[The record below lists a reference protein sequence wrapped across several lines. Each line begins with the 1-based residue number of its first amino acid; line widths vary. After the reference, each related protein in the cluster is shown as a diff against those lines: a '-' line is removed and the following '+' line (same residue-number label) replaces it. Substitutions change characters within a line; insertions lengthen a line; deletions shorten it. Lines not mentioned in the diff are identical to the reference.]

1 MLNSLVP
8 IAALV
13 CFMLMPYTNGGLYAA
28 LALIAL
34 CRGAVWE
41 LIGLI
46 RRFVT
51 ARIDELDV
59 RGAIEEAKPAL
70 LNGLMQ
76 LSTLPY
82 AAVRTADAIVRTL
95 WRVYASHKNTVLVDF
110 CMEIPDG
117 GAIAV
122 MGASGSGKTTLL
134 RILLGLEK
142 PNSGEILG
150 LNNKRFAVVF
160 QEDRLLQHRT
170 ARQNVEIPLIGTQ
183 IEKTNVHK
191 IAGTALRDV
200 ELNGFEDFSVRELS
214 GGMCRNSCYR
224 QHQL

>member
-1 MLNSLVP
+1 MIKLNK
-8 IAALV
+8 V
-13 CFMLMPYTNGGLYAA
+13 CFSYDGEHP
-28 LALIAL
+28 
-34 CRGAVWE
+34 
-41 LIGLI
+41 
-46 RRFVT
+46 
-51 ARIDELDV
+51 
-59 RGAIEEAKPAL
+59 
-70 LNGLMQ
+70 
-76 LSTLPY
+76 
-82 AAVRTADAIVRTL
+82 
-95 WRVYASHKNTVLVDF
+95 VLVDF

-117 GAIAV
+117 GAISF
-122 MGASGSGKTTLL
+122 MGAGGSGKTTLL

-214 GGMCRNSCYR
+214 GGMCRRVALARAIAFARSGLGRDAAILDEPLKGLDNAMKKRIVPRFIDAFATRVIITHDENEAELFECGTIIR
-224 QHQL
+224 LNRI

>member
-1 MLNSLVP
+1 MIKLNK
-8 IAALV
+8 V
-13 CFMLMPYTNGGLYAA
+13 CFSYDGEHP
-28 LALIAL
+28 
-34 CRGAVWE
+34 
-41 LIGLI
+41 
-46 RRFVT
+46 
-51 ARIDELDV
+51 
-59 RGAIEEAKPAL
+59 
-70 LNGLMQ
+70 
-76 LSTLPY
+76 
-82 AAVRTADAIVRTL
+82 
-95 WRVYASHKNTVLVDF
+95 VLVDF

-191 IAGTALRDV
+191 IVGTALRDV

-214 GGMCRNSCYR
+214 GGMCRRVALARAIAFARSGLGRDAAILDEPLKGLDNAMKKRIVPRFIDAFATRVIITHDENGAELFECGTIIR
-224 QHQL
+224 LNRI

>member
-1 MLNSLVP
+1 MIKLNK
-8 IAALV
+8 V
-13 CFMLMPYTNGGLYAA
+13 CFSYDGEHP
-28 LALIAL
+28 
-34 CRGAVWE
+34 
-41 LIGLI
+41 
-46 RRFVT
+46 
-51 ARIDELDV
+51 
-59 RGAIEEAKPAL
+59 
-70 LNGLMQ
+70 
-76 LSTLPY
+76 
-82 AAVRTADAIVRTL
+82 
-95 WRVYASHKNTVLVDF
+95 VLVDF

-142 PNSGEILG
+142 PNYGEILG

-183 IEKTNVHK
+183 IEKTNVYK

-214 GGMCRNSCYR
+214 GGMCRRVALARAIAFARSGLGRDAAILDEPLKGLDNAMKKRIVPRFIDAFATRVIITHDENEAELFECGTIIR
-224 QHQL
+224 LNRI

>member
-1 MLNSLVP
+1 MIKLNK
-8 IAALV
+8 V
-13 CFMLMPYTNGGLYAA
+13 CFSYDGEHP
-28 LALIAL
+28 
-34 CRGAVWE
+34 
-41 LIGLI
+41 
-46 RRFVT
+46 
-51 ARIDELDV
+51 
-59 RGAIEEAKPAL
+59 
-70 LNGLMQ
+70 
-76 LSTLPY
+76 
-82 AAVRTADAIVRTL
+82 
-95 WRVYASHKNTVLVDF
+95 VLVDF

-183 IEKTNVHK
+183 IEKTNVPK

-200 ELNGFEDFSVRELS
+200 ELIGFEDFSVRELS
-214 GGMCRNSCYR
+214 GGMCRRVALARAIAFARSGLGRDAAILDEPLKGLDNAMKKRIVPRFIDAFATRVIITHDENEAELFECGTIIR
-224 QHQL
+224 LNRI

>member
-1 MLNSLVP
+1 MIKLNK
-8 IAALV
+8 V
-13 CFMLMPYTNGGLYAA
+13 CFSYDGEHP
-28 LALIAL
+28 
-34 CRGAVWE
+34 
-41 LIGLI
+41 
-46 RRFVT
+46 
-51 ARIDELDV
+51 
-59 RGAIEEAKPAL
+59 
-70 LNGLMQ
+70 
-76 LSTLPY
+76 
-82 AAVRTADAIVRTL
+82 
-95 WRVYASHKNTVLVDF
+95 VLVDF

-214 GGMCRNSCYR
+214 GGMCRRVALARAIAFARSGLGRDAEILDEPLKGLDNAMKKRIVPRFIDAFATRVIITHDENEAELFGCGTIIR
-224 QHQL
+224 LNRI

>member
-1 MLNSLVP
+1 MTANTPFL
-8 IAALV
+8 
-13 CFMLMPYTNGGLYAA
+13 
-28 LALIAL
+28 LIFA
-34 CRGAVWE
+34 W
-41 LIGLI
+41 
-46 RRFVT
+46 
-51 ARIDELDV
+51 
-59 RGAIEEAKPAL
+59 K
-70 LNGLMQ
+70 
-76 LSTLPY
+76 S
-82 AAVRTADAIVRTL
+82 
-95 WRVYASHKNTVLVDF
+95 
-110 CMEIPDG
+110 PDG

-122 MGASGSGKTTLL
+122 MGASGGGKTTLL

-214 GGMCRNSCYR
+214 GGMCRRVALARAIAFARSGLGRDAAILDEPLKGLDNAMKKRIVPRFIDAFATRVIITHDENEAELFECGTIIR
-224 QHQL
+224 LNRI

>member
-1 MLNSLVP
+1 MIKLNK
-8 IAALV
+8 V
-13 CFMLMPYTNGGLYAA
+13 CFSYDGEHP
-28 LALIAL
+28 
-34 CRGAVWE
+34 
-41 LIGLI
+41 
-46 RRFVT
+46 
-51 ARIDELDV
+51 
-59 RGAIEEAKPAL
+59 
-70 LNGLMQ
+70 
-76 LSTLPY
+76 
-82 AAVRTADAIVRTL
+82 
-95 WRVYASHKNTVLVDF
+95 VLVDF

-142 PNSGEILG
+142 LNSGEILG

-214 GGMCRNSCYR
+214 GGMCRRVALARAIAFARSGLGRDAAILDEPLKGLDNAMKKRIVPRFIDAFATRVIITHDENEAELFGCGTIIR
-224 QHQL
+224 LNRI

>member
-1 MLNSLVP
+1 MIKLNK
-8 IAALV
+8 V
-13 CFMLMPYTNGGLYAA
+13 CFSYDGEHP
-28 LALIAL
+28 
-34 CRGAVWE
+34 
-41 LIGLI
+41 
-46 RRFVT
+46 
-51 ARIDELDV
+51 
-59 RGAIEEAKPAL
+59 
-70 LNGLMQ
+70 
-76 LSTLPY
+76 
-82 AAVRTADAIVRTL
+82 
-95 WRVYASHKNTVLVDF
+95 VLVDF

-142 PNSGEILG
+142 SNSGEILG

-183 IEKTNVHK
+183 IGKTNVHK

-214 GGMCRNSCYR
+214 GGMCRRVALARAIAFARSGLGRDAAILDEPLKGLDNAMKKRIVPRFIDAFATRVIITHDENEAELFECGTIIR
-224 QHQL
+224 LNRI

>member
-1 MLNSLVP
+1 MIKLNK
-8 IAALV
+8 V
-13 CFMLMPYTNGGLYAA
+13 CFSYDGEHP
-28 LALIAL
+28 
-34 CRGAVWE
+34 
-41 LIGLI
+41 
-46 RRFVT
+46 
-51 ARIDELDV
+51 
-59 RGAIEEAKPAL
+59 
-70 LNGLMQ
+70 
-76 LSTLPY
+76 
-82 AAVRTADAIVRTL
+82 
-95 WRVYASHKNTVLVDF
+95 VLVDF
-110 CMEIPDG
+110 YMEIPDG

-214 GGMCRNSCYR
+214 GGMCRRVALARAIAFARSGLGRDAAILDEPLKGLDNAMKKRIVPRFIDAFATRVIITHDENEAELFGCGTIIR
-224 QHQL
+224 LNRF

>member
-1 MLNSLVP
+1 MIKLNK
-8 IAALV
+8 V
-13 CFMLMPYTNGGLYAA
+13 CFSYDGEHP
-28 LALIAL
+28 
-34 CRGAVWE
+34 
-41 LIGLI
+41 
-46 RRFVT
+46 
-51 ARIDELDV
+51 
-59 RGAIEEAKPAL
+59 
-70 LNGLMQ
+70 
-76 LSTLPY
+76 
-82 AAVRTADAIVRTL
+82 
-95 WRVYASHKNTVLVDF
+95 VLVDF

-200 ELNGFEDFSVRELS
+200 ELNGFESFFRKRTFRRNVPQGCACARNRICKKRI
-214 GGMCRNSCYR
+214 GQRCRNSR
-224 QHQL
+224 

>member
-1 MLNSLVP
+1 MIKLNK
-8 IAALV
+8 V
-13 CFMLMPYTNGGLYAA
+13 CFSYDGEHP
-28 LALIAL
+28 
-34 CRGAVWE
+34 
-41 LIGLI
+41 
-46 RRFVT
+46 
-51 ARIDELDV
+51 
-59 RGAIEEAKPAL
+59 
-70 LNGLMQ
+70 
-76 LSTLPY
+76 
-82 AAVRTADAIVRTL
+82 
-95 WRVYASHKNTVLVDF
+95 VLVDF

-214 GGMCRNSCYR
+214 GGMCRRVALARAIAFARSGLGRDAAILDEPLKGLDNAMKKRIVPRFIDAFATRVIIAHDENEAELFECGTIIR
-224 QHQL
+224 LNRI

>member
-1 MLNSLVP
+1 MIKLNK
-8 IAALV
+8 V
-13 CFMLMPYTNGGLYAA
+13 CFSYDGEHP
-28 LALIAL
+28 
-34 CRGAVWE
+34 
-41 LIGLI
+41 
-46 RRFVT
+46 
-51 ARIDELDV
+51 
-59 RGAIEEAKPAL
+59 
-70 LNGLMQ
+70 
-76 LSTLPY
+76 
-82 AAVRTADAIVRTL
+82 
-95 WRVYASHKNTVLVDF
+95 VLVDF

-170 ARQNVEIPLIGTQ
+170 ARQNVEIPLTGTQ

-214 GGMCRNSCYR
+214 GGMCRRVALARAIAFARSGLGRDAAILDEPLKGLDNAMKKRIVPRFIDAFATRVIITHDENEAELFECGTIIR
-224 QHQL
+224 LNRI

>member
-1 MLNSLVP
+1 MIKLNK
-8 IAALV
+8 V
-13 CFMLMPYTNGGLYAA
+13 CFSYDGEHP
-28 LALIAL
+28 
-34 CRGAVWE
+34 
-41 LIGLI
+41 
-46 RRFVT
+46 
-51 ARIDELDV
+51 
-59 RGAIEEAKPAL
+59 
-70 LNGLMQ
+70 
-76 LSTLPY
+76 
-82 AAVRTADAIVRTL
+82 
-95 WRVYASHKNTVLVDF
+95 VLVDF

-214 GGMCRNSCYR
+214 GGMCRRVALARAIAFARSGLGRDAAILDEPLKGLDNAMKKRIVPRFIDAFATRVIITHDENEAELFECGTIIRLNRIEVGSTCF
-224 QHQL
+224 

>member
-1 MLNSLVP
+1 MIKLNK
-8 IAALV
+8 V
-13 CFMLMPYTNGGLYAA
+13 CFSYDGEHP
-28 LALIAL
+28 
-34 CRGAVWE
+34 
-41 LIGLI
+41 
-46 RRFVT
+46 
-51 ARIDELDV
+51 
-59 RGAIEEAKPAL
+59 
-70 LNGLMQ
+70 
-76 LSTLPY
+76 
-82 AAVRTADAIVRTL
+82 
-95 WRVYASHKNTVLVDF
+95 VLVDF

-183 IEKTNVHK
+183 IGKTNVHK
-191 IAGTALRDV
+191 IAETALRDV
-200 ELNGFEDFSVRELS
+200 ELNGFEDFPVRELS
-214 GGMCRNSCYR
+214 GGMCRRVALARAIAFARSGLGRDAAILDEPLKGLDNAMKKRIVPRFIAFTTRVIITHDENEAELFECGTIIR
-224 QHQL
+224 LNRI

>member
-1 MLNSLVP
+1 MIKLNK
-8 IAALV
+8 V
-13 CFMLMPYTNGGLYAA
+13 CFSYDGEHP
-28 LALIAL
+28 
-34 CRGAVWE
+34 
-41 LIGLI
+41 
-46 RRFVT
+46 
-51 ARIDELDV
+51 
-59 RGAIEEAKPAL
+59 
-70 LNGLMQ
+70 
-76 LSTLPY
+76 
-82 AAVRTADAIVRTL
+82 
-95 WRVYASHKNTVLVDF
+95 VLVDF

-170 ARQNVEIPLIGTQ
+170 ARQNVGIPLIGTQ

-214 GGMCRNSCYR
+214 GGMCRRVALARAIAFARSGLGRDAAILDEPLKGLDNAMKKRIVPRFIDAFATRVIITHDENEAELFECGTIIR
-224 QHQL
+224 LNRI

>member
-1 MLNSLVP
+1 MIKLNK
-8 IAALV
+8 V
-13 CFMLMPYTNGGLYAA
+13 CFSYDGEHP
-28 LALIAL
+28 
-34 CRGAVWE
+34 
-41 LIGLI
+41 
-46 RRFVT
+46 
-51 ARIDELDV
+51 
-59 RGAIEEAKPAL
+59 
-70 LNGLMQ
+70 
-76 LSTLPY
+76 
-82 AAVRTADAIVRTL
+82 
-95 WRVYASHKNTVLVDF
+95 VLVDF

-200 ELNGFEDFSVRELS
+200 ELNGFEDFSVRKLS
-214 GGMCRNSCYR
+214 GGMCRRVALARAIAFARSGLGRDAAILDEPLKGLDNAMKKRIVPRFIDAFATRVIITHDENEAELFGCGTIIR
-224 QHQL
+224 LNRI

>member
-1 MLNSLVP
+1 MIKLNK
-8 IAALV
+8 V
-13 CFMLMPYTNGGLYAA
+13 CFSYDGEHP
-28 LALIAL
+28 
-34 CRGAVWE
+34 
-41 LIGLI
+41 
-46 RRFVT
+46 
-51 ARIDELDV
+51 
-59 RGAIEEAKPAL
+59 
-70 LNGLMQ
+70 
-76 LSTLPY
+76 
-82 AAVRTADAIVRTL
+82 
-95 WRVYASHKNTVLVDF
+95 VLVDF

-160 QEDRLLQHRT
+160 QEDRLLQHRM

-214 GGMCRNSCYR
+214 GGMCRRVALARAIAFARSGLGRDAAILDEPLKGLDNAMKKRIVPRFIDAFATRVIITHDENEAELFGCGTIIR
-224 QHQL
+224 LNRI

>member
-1 MLNSLVP
+1 MIKLNK
-8 IAALV
+8 V
-13 CFMLMPYTNGGLYAA
+13 CFSYDGEHP
-28 LALIAL
+28 
-34 CRGAVWE
+34 
-41 LIGLI
+41 
-46 RRFVT
+46 
-51 ARIDELDV
+51 
-59 RGAIEEAKPAL
+59 
-70 LNGLMQ
+70 
-76 LSTLPY
+76 
-82 AAVRTADAIVRTL
+82 
-95 WRVYASHKNTVLVDF
+95 VLVDF

-200 ELNGFEDFSVRELS
+200 ELNGFEDFSVRELY
-214 GGMCRNSCYR
+214 GGMCRRVALARAIAFARSGLGRDAAILDEPLKGLDNAMKKRIVPRFIDAFATRVIITHDENEAELFECGTIIR
-224 QHQL
+224 LNRI

>member
-1 MLNSLVP
+1 MIKLNK
-8 IAALV
+8 V
-13 CFMLMPYTNGGLYAA
+13 CFSSDGEHP
-28 LALIAL
+28 
-34 CRGAVWE
+34 
-41 LIGLI
+41 
-46 RRFVT
+46 
-51 ARIDELDV
+51 
-59 RGAIEEAKPAL
+59 
-70 LNGLMQ
+70 
-76 LSTLPY
+76 
-82 AAVRTADAIVRTL
+82 
-95 WRVYASHKNTVLVDF
+95 VLVDF

-214 GGMCRNSCYR
+214 GGMCRRVALARAIAFARSGLGRDAAILDEPLKGLDNAMKKRIVPRFIDAFATRVIITHDENEAELFECGTIIR
-224 QHQL
+224 LNRI

>member
-1 MLNSLVP
+1 MIKLNK
-8 IAALV
+8 V
-13 CFMLMPYTNGGLYAA
+13 CFSYDGEHP
-28 LALIAL
+28 
-34 CRGAVWE
+34 
-41 LIGLI
+41 
-46 RRFVT
+46 
-51 ARIDELDV
+51 
-59 RGAIEEAKPAL
+59 
-70 LNGLMQ
+70 
-76 LSTLPY
+76 
-82 AAVRTADAIVRTL
+82 
-95 WRVYASHKNTVLVDF
+95 VLVDF

-142 PNSGEILG
+142 PNSGGILG

-183 IEKTNVHK
+183 IGKTNVHK

-214 GGMCRNSCYR
+214 GGMCRRVALARAIAFARSGLGRDAAILDEPLKGLDNAMKKRIVPRFIDAFATRVIITHDENEAELFECDTIIR
-224 QHQL
+224 LNRI

>member
-1 MLNSLVP
+1 MIKLNK
-8 IAALV
+8 V
-13 CFMLMPYTNGGLYAA
+13 CFSYDGEHP
-28 LALIAL
+28 
-34 CRGAVWE
+34 
-41 LIGLI
+41 
-46 RRFVT
+46 
-51 ARIDELDV
+51 
-59 RGAIEEAKPAL
+59 
-70 LNGLMQ
+70 
-76 LSTLPY
+76 
-82 AAVRTADAIVRTL
+82 
-95 WRVYASHKNTVLVDF
+95 VLVDF

-183 IEKTNVHK
+183 IRKTNVHK

-214 GGMCRNSCYR
+214 GGMCRRVALARAIAFARSGLGRDAAILDEPLKGLDNAMKKRIVPRFIDAFATRVIITHDENEAELFECGTIIR
-224 QHQL
+224 LNRI

>member
-1 MLNSLVP
+1 MIKLNK
-8 IAALV
+8 V
-13 CFMLMPYTNGGLYAA
+13 CFSYDGEHP
-28 LALIAL
+28 
-34 CRGAVWE
+34 
-41 LIGLI
+41 
-46 RRFVT
+46 
-51 ARIDELDV
+51 
-59 RGAIEEAKPAL
+59 
-70 LNGLMQ
+70 
-76 LSTLPY
+76 
-82 AAVRTADAIVRTL
+82 
-95 WRVYASHKNTVLVDF
+95 VLVDF
-110 CMEIPDG
+110 CMEIPDC

-214 GGMCRNSCYR
+214 GGMCRRVALARAIAFARSGLGRDAAILDEPLKGLDNSMKKRIVPRFIDAFATRVIITHDENEAELFECGTIIR
-224 QHQL
+224 LNRI

>member
-1 MLNSLVP
+1 MIKLNK
-8 IAALV
+8 V
-13 CFMLMPYTNGGLYAA
+13 CFSYDGEHP
-28 LALIAL
+28 
-34 CRGAVWE
+34 
-41 LIGLI
+41 
-46 RRFVT
+46 
-51 ARIDELDV
+51 
-59 RGAIEEAKPAL
+59 
-70 LNGLMQ
+70 
-76 LSTLPY
+76 
-82 AAVRTADAIVRTL
+82 
-95 WRVYASHKNTVLVDF
+95 VLVDF

-134 RILLGLEK
+134 RILLGLEE

-214 GGMCRNSCYR
+214 GGMCRRVALARAIAFARSGLGRDAAILDEPLKGLDNAMKKRIVPRFIDAFATRVIITHDENEAELFECGTIIR
-224 QHQL
+224 LNRI

>member
-1 MLNSLVP
+1 MIKLNK
-8 IAALV
+8 V
-13 CFMLMPYTNGGLYAA
+13 CFSYDG
-28 LALIAL
+28 
-34 CRGAVWE
+34 
-41 LIGLI
+41 
-46 RRFVT
+46 
-51 ARIDELDV
+51 
-59 RGAIEEAKPAL
+59 KH
-70 LNGLMQ
+70 
-76 LSTLPY
+76 S
-82 AAVRTADAIVRTL
+82 
-95 WRVYASHKNTVLVDF
+95 VLVDF

-134 RILLGLEK
+134 RILIGLEK

-183 IEKTNVHK
+183 IGKTNVHK

-214 GGMCRNSCYR
+214 GGMCRRVALARAIAFARSGLGRDAAILDEPLKGLDNAMKKRIVPRFIDAFATRVIITHDENEAELFECGTIIR
-224 QHQL
+224 LNRI

>member
-1 MLNSLVP
+1 MIKLNK
-8 IAALV
+8 V
-13 CFMLMPYTNGGLYAA
+13 CFSYDGEHP
-28 LALIAL
+28 
-34 CRGAVWE
+34 
-41 LIGLI
+41 
-46 RRFVT
+46 
-51 ARIDELDV
+51 
-59 RGAIEEAKPAL
+59 
-70 LNGLMQ
+70 
-76 LSTLPY
+76 
-82 AAVRTADAIVRTL
+82 
-95 WRVYASHKNTVLVDF
+95 VLVDF

-183 IEKTNVHK
+183 IGKTNVHK
-191 IAGTALRDV
+191 IAGTALKDV

-214 GGMCRNSCYR
+214 GGMCRRVALARAIAFARSGLGRDAAILDEPLKGLDNAMKKRIVPRFIDAFATRVIITHDENEAELFECGTIIR
-224 QHQL
+224 LNRI

>member
-1 MLNSLVP
+1 MIKLNK
-8 IAALV
+8 V
-13 CFMLMPYTNGGLYAA
+13 CFSYDGEHP
-28 LALIAL
+28 
-34 CRGAVWE
+34 
-41 LIGLI
+41 
-46 RRFVT
+46 
-51 ARIDELDV
+51 
-59 RGAIEEAKPAL
+59 
-70 LNGLMQ
+70 
-76 LSTLPY
+76 
-82 AAVRTADAIVRTL
+82 
-95 WRVYASHKNTVLVDF
+95 VLVDF

-200 ELNGFEDFSVRELS
+200 ELNGFENFSVRELS
-214 GGMCRNSCYR
+214 GGMCRRVALARAIAFARSELGRDAAILDEPLKGLDNAMKKRIVPRFIDAFATRVIITHDENEAELFGCGTIIR
-224 QHQL
+224 LNRI

>member
-1 MLNSLVP
+1 MIKLNK
-8 IAALV
+8 V
-13 CFMLMPYTNGGLYAA
+13 CFSYDGVHP
-28 LALIAL
+28 
-34 CRGAVWE
+34 V
-41 LIGLI
+41 
-46 RRFVT
+46 V
-51 ARIDELDV
+51 
-59 RGAIEEAKPAL
+59 
-70 LNGLMQ
+70 
-76 LSTLPY
+76 
-82 AAVRTADAIVRTL
+82 
-95 WRVYASHKNTVLVDF
+95 VDF

-214 GGMCRNSCYR
+214 GGMCRRVALARAIAFARSGLGRDAAILDEPLKGLDNAMKKRIVPRFIDAFATRVIITHDENEAELFGCGTIIR
-224 QHQL
+224 LNRI

>member
-1 MLNSLVP
+1 MIKLNK
-8 IAALV
+8 V
-13 CFMLMPYTNGGLYAA
+13 CFSYDGEHP
-28 LALIAL
+28 
-34 CRGAVWE
+34 
-41 LIGLI
+41 
-46 RRFVT
+46 
-51 ARIDELDV
+51 
-59 RGAIEEAKPAL
+59 
-70 LNGLMQ
+70 
-76 LSTLPY
+76 
-82 AAVRTADAIVRTL
+82 
-95 WRVYASHKNTVLVDF
+95 VLVDF

-170 ARQNVEIPLIGTQ
+170 ARQNVEIPLIGMQ

-200 ELNGFEDFSVRELS
+200 ELNGFENFSVRELS
-214 GGMCRNSCYR
+214 GGMCRRVALARAIAFARSGLGRDAAILDEPLKGLDNAMKKRIVPRFIDAFATRVIITHDENEAELFECGTIIR
-224 QHQL
+224 LNRI

>member
-1 MLNSLVP
+1 MIKLNK
-8 IAALV
+8 V
-13 CFMLMPYTNGGLYAA
+13 CFSYDGEHP
-28 LALIAL
+28 
-34 CRGAVWE
+34 
-41 LIGLI
+41 
-46 RRFVT
+46 
-51 ARIDELDV
+51 
-59 RGAIEEAKPAL
+59 
-70 LNGLMQ
+70 
-76 LSTLPY
+76 
-82 AAVRTADAIVRTL
+82 
-95 WRVYASHKNTVLVDF
+95 VLVDF

-214 GGMCRNSCYR
+214 GGMCRRVALARAIAFARSGLGRDAAILDEPLKGLDNAMKKRIVPRFIDAFATRVIITHDENETELFECGTIIR
-224 QHQL
+224 LNRI

>member
-1 MLNSLVP
+1 MIKLNK
-8 IAALV
+8 V
-13 CFMLMPYTNGGLYAA
+13 CFSYDGEHP
-28 LALIAL
+28 
-34 CRGAVWE
+34 
-41 LIGLI
+41 
-46 RRFVT
+46 
-51 ARIDELDV
+51 
-59 RGAIEEAKPAL
+59 
-70 LNGLMQ
+70 
-76 LSTLPY
+76 
-82 AAVRTADAIVRTL
+82 
-95 WRVYASHKNTVLVDF
+95 VLVDF

-183 IEKTNVHK
+183 IGKTNVHK
-191 IAGTALRDV
+191 IAGTALKDV
-200 ELNGFEDFSVRELS
+200 ELNGFENFSVRELS
-214 GGMCRNSCYR
+214 GGMCRRVALARAIAFARSGLGRDAAILDEPLKGLDNAMKKRIVPRFIDAFATRVIITHDENEAELFECGTIIR
-224 QHQL
+224 LNRI

>member
-1 MLNSLVP
+1 MIKLNK
-8 IAALV
+8 V
-13 CFMLMPYTNGGLYAA
+13 CFSYDGEHP
-28 LALIAL
+28 
-34 CRGAVWE
+34 
-41 LIGLI
+41 
-46 RRFVT
+46 
-51 ARIDELDV
+51 
-59 RGAIEEAKPAL
+59 
-70 LNGLMQ
+70 
-76 LSTLPY
+76 
-82 AAVRTADAIVRTL
+82 
-95 WRVYASHKNTVLVDF
+95 VLVDF

-150 LNNKRFAVVF
+150 LNNKLFAVVF

-183 IEKTNVHK
+183 IGKTNVHK
-191 IAGTALRDV
+191 IAGTALKDV

-214 GGMCRNSCYR
+214 GGMCRRVALARAIAFARSGLGRDAAILDEPLKGLDNAMKKRIVPRFIDAFATRVIITHDENEAELFGCGMIIR
-224 QHQL
+224 LNRI

>member
-1 MLNSLVP
+1 MIKLNK
-8 IAALV
+8 V
-13 CFMLMPYTNGGLYAA
+13 CFSYDGEHP
-28 LALIAL
+28 
-34 CRGAVWE
+34 
-41 LIGLI
+41 
-46 RRFVT
+46 
-51 ARIDELDV
+51 
-59 RGAIEEAKPAL
+59 
-70 LNGLMQ
+70 
-76 LSTLPY
+76 
-82 AAVRTADAIVRTL
+82 
-95 WRVYASHKNTVLVDF
+95 VLVDF

-170 ARQNVEIPLIGTQ
+170 ARQNVEIPLTGTQ
-183 IEKTNVHK
+183 IEKINVHK

-200 ELNGFEDFSVRELS
+200 ELNGFEDFFVRELS
-214 GGMCRNSCYR
+214 GGMCRRVALARAIAFARSGLGRDAAILDEPLKGLDNAMKKRIVPRFIDAFATRVIITHDENEAELFECGTIIR
-224 QHQL
+224 LNRI

>member
-1 MLNSLVP
+1 MIKLNK
-8 IAALV
+8 V
-13 CFMLMPYTNGGLYAA
+13 CFSYDGEHP
-28 LALIAL
+28 
-34 CRGAVWE
+34 
-41 LIGLI
+41 
-46 RRFVT
+46 
-51 ARIDELDV
+51 
-59 RGAIEEAKPAL
+59 
-70 LNGLMQ
+70 
-76 LSTLPY
+76 
-82 AAVRTADAIVRTL
+82 
-95 WRVYASHKNTVLVDF
+95 VLVDF

-183 IEKTNVHK
+183 IGKTNVHK
-191 IAGTALRDV
+191 IAGTALKDV
-200 ELNGFEDFSVRELS
+200 ELNGFEDFSARELS
-214 GGMCRNSCYR
+214 GGMCRRVALARAIAFARSGLGRDAAILDEPLKGLDNAMKKRIVPRFIDAFATRVIITHDENEAELFGCGMIIR
-224 QHQL
+224 LNRI

>member
-1 MLNSLVP
+1 MIKLNK
-8 IAALV
+8 V
-13 CFMLMPYTNGGLYAA
+13 CFSYDGEHP
-28 LALIAL
+28 
-34 CRGAVWE
+34 
-41 LIGLI
+41 
-46 RRFVT
+46 
-51 ARIDELDV
+51 
-59 RGAIEEAKPAL
+59 
-70 LNGLMQ
+70 
-76 LSTLPY
+76 
-82 AAVRTADAIVRTL
+82 
-95 WRVYASHKNTVLVDF
+95 VLVDF

-183 IEKTNVHK
+183 IGKTNVHK

-214 GGMCRNSCYR
+214 GGMCRRVALARAIAFARSGLGRDAAILDEPLKGLDNAMKKRIVPRFIDAFATRVIITHDENEAELFECGTIIR
-224 QHQL
+224 LNRI